1 MLDDTETR
9 MDRMYRHQRY
19 IYDMTR
25 KFYLLGRDRLI
36 ENLALQDGD
45 CVAEIGCGTGRNL
58 VALAGR
64 HPRARFYGLDASA
77 AMLEIAKK
85 QARHAGHRER
95 IYLAVGLGEQLDPRK
110 MFGLDRKFDAVV
122 ISYALTMIP
131 SWPAVAE
138 RAIEC
143 LRPGGT
149 LAVVDFW
156 DQRDLPVVF
165 GRALRAW
172 LALFDVTPRSDMPD
186 FFRRLAA
193 ERGGAVTVQPIARRY
208 AFHLTYAAPLAA

>member
-1 MLDDTETR
+1 
-9 MDRMYRHQRY
+9 MDRMYRRQRH
-19 IYDMTR
+19 IYDLTR

-36 ENLALQDGD
+36 ENLALHDGD

-64 HPRARFYGLDASA
+64 HPGALFYGLDASA
-77 AMLEIAKK
+77 AMLEIAAR
-85 QARHAGHRER
+85 QARHAGHGAR
-95 IYLAVGLGEQLDPRK
+95 IRLASGLGEQLDPQT

-156 DQRDLPVVF
+156 DQRDLPAVF
-165 GRALRAW
+165 GRLLRAW
-172 LALFDVTPRSDMPD
+172 LALFGVLPRSDMPD

-208 AFHLTYAAPLAA
+208 AFHLTYAAPVPA

>member
-1 MLDDTETR
+1 MDGDSATR

-19 IYDMTR
+19 IYDITR

-36 ENLALQDGD
+36 ASLTLRHGD
-45 CVAEIGCGTGRNL
+45 TVAEIGCGTGRNL
-58 VALAGR
+58 VALAAR
-64 HPRARFYGLDASA
+64 HPGVQFYGLDASA
-77 AMLEIAKK
+77 AMLEVAAR
-85 QARHAGHRER
+85 QVRHAGYQAR
-95 IYLAVGLGEQLDPRK
+95 IHLASGLGEELDPER
-110 MFGLDRKFDAVV
+110 MFGLGRKFDAVV

-156 DQRDLPVVF
+156 DQRDLPRLF
-165 GRALRAW
+165 GRLLRAW

-208 AFHLTYAAPLAA
+208 AFHLTYAAPA